1 MKRLTSLATLLLLT
15 VVCAFAQMPQL
26 TPLAL
31 KPEVKSGVLPN
42 GLTYYILHNEQPK
55 NRANFYIAQKVGSA
69 LENQDQLGLA
79 HFLEHMAF
87 NGTTHYPGKNM
98 LNYLQSKG
106 IRFGA
111 DINAYTA
118 FDETVY
124 NIDNVITTDK
134 PLMDSVLLVIRDW
147 CDGIL
152 LEESEIEAERGV
164 INEEWRSRS
173 DAQNRMY
180 TTILPQIFKEY
191 QYQQMPI
198 GKMEVV
204 MNFKPEVLR
213 AYYKKW
219 YRPDQ
224 QGIVIVGDFDADE
237 MERKVKELFSTV
249 KMPENAATREYV
261 AISDNEKPIY
271 VHFEDPELKS
281 TTVMTFF
288 KSEKTPWE
296 VRNTVE
302 GYVQDALM
310 QTVLVNMIQDRL
322 DEYSTNPECPYA
334 AAQVMVSDFLVAKTK
349 DAFTVYVVPSG
360 DILTAYKAAMQIIAR
375 ACKTGFTQSELERA
389 ISVLLN
395 GYEKSFNEK
404 DKTYNSTY
412 GRELIRHFIDNEP
425 TPGIEVELQI
435 AKQILPMIP
444 VEAYNEAAQNI
455 LTAENQVI
463 VVSQPLNDNTN
474 VLQEMEVISAL
485 EATLGAQYEAY
496 VDEVI
501 TDPLIEKF
509 RPAGAI
515 KSTRLNPEMGTTEF
529 TLSNG
534 VKVIL
539 KTTDFKADEIRV
551 EAFRK
556 GGKQQYS
563 KDQAADVLV
572 MDMAVELSK
581 LGNFDINMMKKY
593 LAGKTV
599 SLGYSTGSYTDILEG
614 YSSVKDFESL
624 MEVIYAY
631 FTALNPDEK
640 TYQAQVDQL
649 KPILANQDQLPDM
662 IFSRRRANTLY
673 GNNPLMGVGD
683 LAVFEKANYAN
694 MLAMAKKNLENA
706 ADFTFI
712 FVGNVD
718 EATLRPMLEKYIASL
733 PSTGKA
739 TEPKIVSSV
748 DPVKGKVDDRFD
760 VTMQTPSTTVF
771 NFYSGNNLTW
781 NVKNDIMVDLMGDV
795 LNMIFIETLREDE
808 GGTYGASVHS
818 SFNFNNNLWQLIY
831 AYQTA
836 EDKLDRLE
844 SRADKE
850 LEDMMKNGA
859 KSDHFNKV
867 KEAAIKQYEINSK
880 TNSYWTG
887 AIMSAE
893 RGANTYAGYIEALQS
908 LTLDE
913 FNKFLKSVYDGKNHV
928 EVIMV
933 GKEAAK

>member
-1 MKRLTSLATLLLLT
+1 MKRLTSLATLLIMF
-15 VVCAFAQMPQL
+15 VVAFAQMPQL
-26 TPLAL
+26 TPLPL

-55 NRANFYIAQKVGSA
+55 DRANFYIAQKVGST
-69 LENQDQLGLA
+69 LETQEQLGLA

-87 NGTTHYPGKNM
+87 NGTTHYPGKDM

-111 DINAYTA
+111 DINAYTS

-124 NIDNVITTDK
+124 NINNVITTDK

-152 LEESEIEAERGV
+152 LEESEIDAERGV

-173 DAQNRMY
+173 DAGNRMY
-180 TTILPQIFKEY
+180 TAILPQIFQEY

-237 MERKVKELFSTV
+237 MEKNVKELFSTV
-249 KMPENAATREYV
+249 KMPENAAPREYV
-261 AISDNEKPIY
+261 TVSDNEKPIY

-288 KSEKTPWE
+288 KSDKTPWE
-296 VRNTVE
+296 MRNTVQ
-302 GYVQDALM
+302 GYLSDGLIK
-310 QTVLVNMIQDRL
+310 TILISMIQDRL

-334 AAQVMVSDFLVAKTK
+334 AAQVMMDNFLVSSTK
-349 DAFTVYVVPSG
+349 DAFSVYVIPSG
-360 DILTAYKAAMQIIAR
+360 DILSAYNAAMQIIAR
-375 ACKTGFTQSELERA
+375 ACKAGFTQSELDRA
-389 ISVLLN
+389 TSVLIN
-395 GYEKSFNEK
+395 GAEKSFNEK
-404 DKTYNSTY
+404 DKTYSESY
-412 GRELIRHFIDNEP
+412 GRELIRHFISNEP
-425 TPGIEVELQI
+425 TPGIEQELEL
-435 AKQILPMIP
+435 AKQLLPMVP
-444 VEAYNEAAQNI
+444 LEAYNQIAAQI

-463 VVSQPLNDNTN
+463 VISQPLNDNTN
-474 VLQEMEVISAL
+474 VIEEAEVIAAL
-485 EATLGAQYEAY
+485 EATLGAEYEAY

-501 TDPLIEKF
+501 TDPLIAKF
-509 RPAGAI
+509 RAPGTI
-515 KSTRLNPEMGTTEF
+515 KSTKSNPAMGTTEF

-534 VKVIL
+534 VKVVL

-551 EAFRK
+551 EAFRE

-563 KDQAADVLV
+563 KDQAADVIV

-581 LGNFDINMMKKY
+581 LGDFDVNKMKKY

-599 SLGYSTGSYTDILEG
+599 SLGYSTNNYTDVLAG

-631 FTALNPDEK
+631 FTELNPDEQ
-640 TYQAQVDQL
+640 TYQTQVDQL
-649 KPILANQDQLPDM
+649 KPLLANQDQLPDM
-662 IFSRRRANTLY
+662 IFARQRVKTIY
-673 GNNPLMGVGD
+673 GDNPIMGVGD
-683 LAVFEKANYAN
+683 LAVFEKANYNN

-706 ADFTFI
+706 ADYTFT
-712 FVGNVD
+712 FVGNID
-718 EATLRPMLEKYIASL
+718 EATLRPLLEKYIASL
-733 PSTGKA
+733 PSKGKA
-739 TEPKIVSSV
+739 SKGSV
-748 DPVKGKVDDRFD
+748 VTNIDPVKGKVENKFD
-760 VTMQTPSTTVF
+760 VEMQTPGTTVF
-771 NFYSGNNLTW
+771 NMFSGTNLKW
-781 NVKNDIMVDLMGDV
+781 NVKNGIMVDLMGDV
-795 LNMIFIETLREDE
+795 LDMIFVETLREDE
-808 GGTYGASVHS
+808 GGTYGASVGG
-818 SFNFNNNLWQLIY
+818 SFNFNNDTWQLVYIY
-831 AYQTA
+831 KTA
-836 EDKLDRLE
+836 EEKLERLE
-844 SRADKE
+844 ARADKE
-850 LEDMMKNGA
+850 LEDLLKNGA
-859 KSDHFNKV
+859 KADHFNKV

-880 TNSYWTG
+880 TNSFWTG
-887 AIMSAE
+887 AIMAYE
-893 RGANTYAGYIEALQS
+893 RGYNTYAGYIEALQS

-913 FNKFLKSVYDGKNHV
+913 FNEFLKNVYDGKNHI

>member
-1 MKRLTSLATLLLLT
+1 MKRLSMLASLLLMF
-15 VVCAFAQMPQL
+15 VCAFAQPL
-26 TPLAL
+26 TPLEL
-31 KPEVKSGVLPN
+31 KPEVKTGVLPN

-55 NRANFYIAQKVGSA
+55 ERANFYIAQKVGST
-69 LENQDQLGLA
+69 LETQEQLGLA

-152 LEESEIEAERGV
+152 LEESEIDAERGV

-173 DAQNRMY
+173 DAANRMY
-180 TTILPQIFKEY
+180 TAILPQIFEEY

-249 KMPENAATREYV
+249 KMPENAAPREYV
-261 AISDNEKPIY
+261 AVSDNEKPIY

-281 TTVMTFF
+281 TNVMTFF
-288 KSEKTPWE
+288 KSDKTPWE
-296 VRNTVE
+296 MRNTLQ
-302 GYVQDALM
+302 GYMTDALI
-310 QTVLVNMIQDRL
+310 QTVLVKMIQDRL

-334 AAQVMVSDFLVAKTK
+334 AAQVMVDDFLVSATK

-360 DILTAYKAAMQIIAR
+360 DILTAYNAAMGIIAR

-389 ISVLLN
+389 NSVLLN

-404 DKTYNSTY
+404 DKTYNSAY
-412 GRELIRHFIDNEP
+412 GRELIRHFIENEP
-425 TPGIEVELQI
+425 MPGIEKELEI

-444 VEAYNEAAQNI
+444 VEAYNQIAQQI

-463 VVSQPLNDNTN
+463 VVSQPLNENTN
-474 VLQEMEVISAL
+474 ILQEAEVIAAL

-501 TDPLIEKF
+501 TEPLIEKL
-509 RPAGAI
+509 PAPGSI
-515 KSTRLNPEMGTTEF
+515 KGTKSNPEMGTTEF

-599 SLGYSTGSYTDILEG
+599 SLGYSTNNYTDVLEG

-662 IFSRRRANTLY
+662 IFARQRAKTTY
-673 GNNPLMGVGD
+673 GDNPLMGVTD
-683 LAVFEKANYAN
+683 LAVFEKANYNN
-694 MLAMAKKNLENA
+694 MLAMAKKNLANA
-706 ADFTFI
+706 ADYTFI

-718 EATLRPMLEKYIASL
+718 EATLRPMLEKYIATL
-733 PSTGKA
+733 PSKGKA
-739 TEPKIVSSV
+739 SDCKVVTAIEPA
-748 DPVKGKVDDRFD
+748 KGKIDNKFD
-760 VTMQTPSTTVF
+760 VKMQTPSTTVF
-771 NFYSGNNLTW
+771 NMYSGTNLQW
-781 NVKNDIMVDLMGDV
+781 NVKNGIMVDLMGDV
-795 LNMIFIETLREDE
+795 LDMIFIETLREDE
-808 GGTYGASVHS
+808 GGTYGASVGGS
-818 SFNFNNNLWQLIY
+818 YNFAINTWQLMY

-836 EDKLDRLE
+836 EDKLERLE
-844 SRADKE
+844 ARADKE
-850 LEDMMKNGA
+850 FEDLLKNGA
-859 KSDHFNKV
+859 KADHFNKV

-880 TNSYWTG
+880 TNSYWEG

-913 FNKFLKSVYDGKNHV
+913 FNKFLKNVYDGKNHI

>member
-1 MKRLTSLATLLLLT
+1 MKRLTSLATLLIMFA
-15 VVCAFAQMPQL
+15 VAFAQMPQL

-55 NRANFYIAQKVGSA
+55 ERANFYIAQKVGST
-69 LENQDQLGLA
+69 LETQEQLGLA

-87 NGTTHYPGKNM
+87 NGITHYPGKNM

-111 DINAYTA
+111 DINAYTG

-152 LEESEIEAERGV
+152 LEESEIDAERGV
-164 INEEWRSRS
+164 INEEWRQRN
-173 DAQNRMY
+173 DAGTRLYAAM
-180 TTILPQIFKEY
+180 LPQIFSEY

-204 MNFKPEVLR
+204 MNFKPELLR

-224 QGIVIVGDFDADE
+224 QGIFVVGDFDADE
-237 MERKVKELFSTV
+237 MEKKVKELFSTV
-249 KMPENAATREYV
+249 KMPENAAPREYV
-261 AISDNEKPIY
+261 AVSDNEKPIY

-288 KSEKTPWE
+288 KSDKMPWE
-296 VRNTVE
+296 MRNTVE
-302 GYVQDALM
+302 GYMQESLL
-310 QTVLVNMIQDRL
+310 QTVLVRMIQDRL

-334 AAQVMVSDFLVAKTK
+334 AAQVMFGKFLVSATK
-349 DAFTVYVVPSG
+349 DAFSIYVVPSG
-360 DILTAYKAAMQIIAR
+360 DILPAYNAAMQIVAR

-389 ISVLLN
+389 TSVLLN
-395 GYEKSFNEK
+395 GLEKSFNEK
-404 DKTYNSTY
+404 DKTYNSAY
-412 GRELIRHFIDNEP
+412 GRELIRHFIDNDP
-425 TPGIEVELQI
+425 VPGIETELQI

-444 VEAYNEAAQNI
+444 VEAYNQVAQQI

-463 VVSQPLNDNTN
+463 VVSQPLNDKTN
-474 VLQEMEVISAL
+474 ILKEAEVVAAL
-485 EATLGAQYEAY
+485 EASLGAEYEAY

-501 TDPLIEKF
+501 TEPLIENL
-509 RPAGAI
+509 PAPGSI
-515 KSTRLNPEMGTTEF
+515 KATKNNPELGTTEF

-551 EAFRK
+551 EAFRN

-599 SLGYSTGSYTDILEG
+599 ALGYSTNSYTDVLEG
-614 YSSVKDFESL
+614 YSSVKDFGSL

-640 TYQAQVDQL
+640 TYQAQVDQY

-662 IFSRRRANTLY
+662 IFARNRAKAVY
-673 GNNPLMGVGD
+673 GDNPLMGVPD
-683 LAVFEKANYAN
+683 LAVFEKANYSN

-706 ADFTFI
+706 ADYTFI

-718 EATLRPMLEKYIASL
+718 EATLRPMLEQYIATL
-733 PSTGKA
+733 PSKGQASPYKA
-739 TEPKIVSSV
+739 VTSI
-748 DPVKGKVDDRFD
+748 DPVKGIVEDKFD
-760 VTMQTPSTTVF
+760 VMMQTPATTVY
-771 NFYSGNNLTW
+771 NMYTGTNLKW
-781 NVKNDIMVDLMGDV
+781 NVKNDIMVDLMGEV
-795 LNMIFIETLREDE
+795 LDMIFIETLREDE
-808 GGTYGASVHS
+808 GGTYGASVNG
-818 SFNFNNNLWQLIY
+818 SFNFNNNTWQLVY

-836 EDKLDRLE
+836 EDKLARLE
-844 SRADKE
+844 ERADKE
-850 LEDMMKNGA
+850 FEDMLKNGA
-859 KSDHFNKV
+859 KADHFNKV

-880 TNSYWTG
+880 TNGYWEG
-887 AIMSAE
+887 AIMATE
-893 RGANTYAGYIEALQS
+893 RGFNPNAGYIETLQS

-913 FNKFLKSVYDGKNHV
+913 FNKFLKSVYDGKNHI